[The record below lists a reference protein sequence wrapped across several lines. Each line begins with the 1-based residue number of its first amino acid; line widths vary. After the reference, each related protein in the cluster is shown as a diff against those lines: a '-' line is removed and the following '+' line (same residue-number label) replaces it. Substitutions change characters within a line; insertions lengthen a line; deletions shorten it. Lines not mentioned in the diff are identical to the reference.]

1 MEQRAGSR
9 RKGKF
14 FLIELLL
21 QLPFGS
27 TTILKLIHWGY
38 VKDIWLYVQCCC
50 SQWLFFIG
58 LVGKDACF
66 IDGLSVACLD
76 RM

>member
-14 FLIELLL
+14 LLIELLL
-21 QLPFGS
+21 QLPFAS
-27 TTILKLIHWGY
+27 TTILRLFHWGY
-38 VKDIWLYVQCCC
+38 VKDILLYVQCFC
-50 SQWLFFIG
+50 SPSFFIG

-66 IDGLSVACLD
+66 IDGLSVVCLD
-76 RM
+76 SI